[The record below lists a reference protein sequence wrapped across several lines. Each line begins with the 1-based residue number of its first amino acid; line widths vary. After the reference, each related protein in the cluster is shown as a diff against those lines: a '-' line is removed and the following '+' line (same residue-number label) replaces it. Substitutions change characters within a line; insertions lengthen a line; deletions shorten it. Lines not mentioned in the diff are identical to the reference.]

1 MGSNYVERIKAF
13 SYNLISL
20 TIFII
25 LWFWV
30 ARWQASPFFASPAE
44 IAQGFMQMVTV
55 GDEEGI
61 TIFMHLW
68 QSLIRV
74 FSGFGA
80 ACVLGIP
87 GGLALGLFPFI
98 YNRTRIIIEPLRF
111 ISPIAWIPVAI
122 VLLVGFTRYVF
133 VIWVASF
140 FPIFITTLWSV
151 RNVNLIHINVAR
163 VAGASRWFVITRIIV
178 PATLPYI
185 AGGMRVSLGISWM
198 CIVAAEM
205 IGGEMVGI
213 GRLIL
218 KSSMMHR
225 MDLVVVGMLTIG
237 ILGYCLNE
245 VFIKVEKRIFRWRA
259 AVSID

>member
-1 MGSNYVERIKAF
+1 MVSAHTDRIKSVGFNVLSLAVF
-13 SYNLISL
+13 VFLWALI
-20 TIFII
+20 
-25 LWFWV
+25 
-30 ARWQASPFFASPAE
+30 ARWQASPFFASPQQ
-44 IAQGFMQMVTV
+44 IASGFVQMVTE
-55 GDEEGI
+55 GDAEGI
-61 TIFMHLW
+61 GLGLHLW
-68 QSLIRV
+68 KSIIRV

-87 GGLALGLFPFI
+87 GGLFLGLFPWV
-98 YNRTRIIIEPLRF
+98 YNRTRIIIEPVRF

-122 VLLVGFTRYVF
+122 VLLVGFIRYVF

-151 RNVNLIHINVAR
+151 RQVNPININVAK
-163 VAGASRWFVITRIIV
+163 VAGASRLFIIRKIVIPSI
-178 PATLPYI
+178 LPSI

-218 KSSMMHR
+218 KSAMVAR

-237 ILGYCLNE
+237 VLGFCLNE
-245 VFIKVEKRIFRWRA
+245 VFIRVEKRLFRWRS
-259 AVSID
+259 AVSIG